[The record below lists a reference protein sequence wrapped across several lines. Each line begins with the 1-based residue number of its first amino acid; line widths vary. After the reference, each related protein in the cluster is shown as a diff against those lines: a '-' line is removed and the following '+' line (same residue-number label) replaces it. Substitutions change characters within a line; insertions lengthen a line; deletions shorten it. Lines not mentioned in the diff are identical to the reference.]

1 MTKLVTEG
9 ARLEISACR
18 PSFSRFAASLLA
30 RACTLL
36 PKSEEKERLLAEY
49 NCIKVRENK
58 SAYYFRKSGL
68 ISGQRN
74 VDDF

>member
-9 ARLEISACR
+9 ARLEIWGCR
-18 PSFSRFAASLLA
+18 PSLSRFAASPLA

-58 SAYYFRKSGL
+58 SAYYLSE
-68 ISGQRN
+68 SCAQ
-74 VDDF
+74 